1 MAAPVEKG
9 NVITAIVY
17 DFETGG
23 LDCTR
28 CGATQISLHAVRLDT
43 FEVMEKYS
51 AYIYPYHKR
60 ADTSKPKR
68 KVLKS
73 KYEGDD
79 NAELMDYEN
88 KALEY
93 SAITMDLLYNMGKPL
108 EDVCREICDFIKRN
122 TLPVVASNKPFMIGQ
137 NPLFDKG
144 FLQQIMLYS
153 GLWGE
158 FCKLVRGA
166 KDFWGNFQPA
176 QLDTIIL
183 SQMTFDNDKSITTWK
198 LEAMA
203 ERLGIDLDDA
213 HDADADV
220 TATREIVRVLTSRMR
235 EQGGEDGVAVGS
247 IAVEKRE
254 KMRNHFK
261 I

>member
-9 NVITAIVY
+9 NVVTAIVY

-23 LDCTR
+23 TDCTK
-28 CGATQISLHAVRLDT
+28 CAATQISMHAVRLDT
-43 FEVMEKYS
+43 FEVMEKFTS
-51 AYIYPYHKR
+51 YIYPYNKR
-60 ADTSKPKR
+60 ADISKPKK
-68 KVLKS
+68 KVLKN
-73 KYEGDD
+73 KYDVEDEE
-79 NAELMDYEN
+79 ELMDYEPV
-88 KALEY
+88 ALEY
-93 SAITMDLLYNMGKPL
+93 SGITMEMLRSQGRPL
-108 EDVCREICDFIKRN
+108 EDVCRDICDFIIRN

-144 FLQQIMLYS
+144 FLQQIMIYS
-153 GLWGE
+153 GLWKE

-183 SQMTFDNDKSITTWK
+183 SQLTFDNDKSITTWK

-213 HDADADV
+213 HDADSDT
-220 TATREIVRVLTSRMR
+220 TATREIVRVLTARMR
-235 EQGGEDGVAVGS
+235 DKSSDGSNAIGGLSA
-247 IAVEKRE
+247 EKKE
-254 KMRNHFK
+254 KLRDHFK

>member
-1 MAAPVEKG
+1 MAAPTEKS
-9 NVITAIVY
+9 NVVTAIVY

-28 CGATQISLHAVRLDT
+28 CAATQISLHAVRLDT
-43 FEVMEKYS
+43 FEVMEKYQ
-51 AYIYPYHKR
+51 AYIYPYNKK
-60 ADTSKPKR
+60 SEIVKPKR

-73 KYEGDD
+73 KWD
-79 NAELMDYEN
+79 NDVAEELMDYEA

-93 SAITMDLLYNMGKPL
+93 SDISMDMLYKLGKPL
-108 EDVCREICDFIKRN
+108 EDVCREICEFIARN

-144 FLQQIMLYS
+144 FIQQIMLYS
-153 GLWGE
+153 GMWND
-158 FCKLVRGA
+158 FCKLVRGN

-183 SQMTFDNDKSITTWK
+183 SQLTFDNDKSISTWK

-220 TATREIVRVLTSRMR
+220 TATREIVRVLTSKMR
-235 EQGGEDGVAVGS
+235 SESVGNNAVGNL
-247 IAVEKRE
+247 VTEQRE
-254 KMRNHFK
+254 KLRDHFK
-261 I
+261 L

>member
-9 NVITAIVY
+9 NVVTAIIY

-23 LDCTR
+23 LDCTKHA
-28 CGATQISLHAVRLDT
+28 ATQISLHAVRLDT
-43 FEVMEKYS
+43 FEVTEKYA
-51 AYIYPYHKR
+51 AYIYPYNKKNNIG
-60 ADTSKPKR
+60 KPKK

-73 KYEGDD
+73 KYDIDEP
-79 NAELMDYEN
+79 ELMEYGD

-93 SAITMDLLYNMGKPL
+93 SKISMDMLYKMGKPL
-108 EDVCREICDFIKRN
+108 EDVCCEICDFVERN
-122 TLPVVASNKPFMIGQ
+122 TLPVASSNKPFLIGH

-153 GLWGE
+153 GCWDR
-158 FCKLVRGA
+158 FCKLVRGE
-166 KDFWGNFQPA
+166 KDFWGNFQPL
-176 QLDTIIL
+176 QIDTITIL
-183 SQMTFDNDKSITTWK
+183 QLTFDNDPSVNTWK

-220 TATREIVRVLTSRMR
+220 TATREVVRVLTARMR
-235 EQGGEDGVAVGS
+235 EQSGS
-247 IAVEKRE
+247 GNAIGSLAVEKRE
-254 KMRNHFK
+254 KLRDHFK

>member
-23 LDCTR
+23 LDCTVSA
-28 CGATQISLHAVRLDT
+28 ATQISLHAIRLDT
-43 FEVMEKYS
+43 FEMMEKYA
-51 AYIYPYHKR
+51 AYIYPYNKK
-60 ADTSKPKR
+60 SEIGKPKR
-68 KVLKS
+68 KVLKN
-73 KYEGDD
+73 KYEDD
-79 NAELMDYEN
+79 GEELMDYDE
-88 KALEY
+88 KALKY
-93 SAITMDLLYNMGKPL
+93 SNITMDMLYSMGKPL

-122 TLPVVASNKPFMIGQ
+122 TFPVVASNKPFMIGQ
-137 NPLFDKG
+137 NPLFDKK
-144 FLQQIMLYS
+144 FMQQIMLYS
-153 GLWGE
+153 GLWPE
-158 FCKLVRGA
+158 FCKLVRGE

-183 SQMTFDNDKSITTWK
+183 SQLTFDNDKSITTWK

-220 TATREIVRVLTSRMR
+220 TATREIVRVLTARMR
-235 EQGGEDGVAVGS
+235 EQSSGGDNAVGS
-247 IAVEKRE
+247 LSAEKKE
-254 KMRNHFK
+254 KLRDHFK

>member
-28 CGATQISLHAVRLDT
+28 CGATQISIHAVRLDT
-43 FEVMEKYS
+43 FEVMETYNT
-51 AYIYPYHKR
+51 YIYPYNKR
-60 ADTSKPKR
+60 ADISKPKK

-73 KYEGDD
+73 KYESEEEE
-79 NAELMDYEN
+79 ELMDYE
-88 KALEY
+88 KAALDY
-93 SAITMDLLYNMGKPL
+93 SDITMDMLYSLGKPL
-108 EDVCREICDFIKRN
+108 EDVCQEICDFIKRN
-122 TLPVVASNKPFMIGQ
+122 TFPVVAGNKPFMIGQ

-144 FLQQIMLYS
+144 FLQQIMLYT
-153 GLWGE
+153 GKWKE
-158 FCKLVRGA
+158 FIKLVRGA

-176 QLDTIIL
+176 QLDTIFL
-183 SQMTFDNDKSITTWK
+183 TQLTFDNDKSVTTWK

-220 TATREIVRVLTSRMR
+220 VATREIVRVLTSRMR
-235 EQGGEDGVAVGS
+235 NQSSGGGNAVGS
-247 IAVEKRE
+247 LSEEKKE
-254 KMRNHFK
+254 KLRDHFK